1 MQNVAYVKTPS
12 GEELAVLPRAELEA
26 LVAAVEHNMALADYR
41 AGKTSGLTPAEAI
54 AFAEAASPL
63 AFWRKKR
70 GMTQTALAKA
80 AGVAQG
86 YISELE
92 NGNRGG
98 DLGLWMRMAK
108 ALDLPLEAIV
118 EDLD

>member
-1 MQNVAYVKTPS
+1 MQNIAYVKTPG

-26 LVAAVEHNMALADYR
+26 LMAAVEHNMALADYR
-41 AGKTSGLTPAEAI
+41 AGKTPGLTPVEAI

-70 GMTQTALAKA
+70 GMTQAALAKA
-80 AGVAQG
+80 VGVAQG

-98 DLGLWMRMAK
+98 DIGLWMKMAK

>member
-1 MQNVAYVKTPS
+1 MENVAYVRTPS
-12 GEELAVLPRAELEA
+12 GEELAILPRAELDA
-26 LVAAVEHNMALADYR
+26 LLAAVEHNAALAGYR
-41 AGKTSGLTPAEAI
+41 AGKLPGLTPAETL
-54 AFAEAASPL
+54 AFATAISPL

-70 GMTQTALAKA
+70 GMTQAQLAKA
-80 AGVAQG
+80 VGVAQG

-98 DLGLWMRMAK
+98 DVGLWIKMSK

-118 EDLD
+118 EEAD